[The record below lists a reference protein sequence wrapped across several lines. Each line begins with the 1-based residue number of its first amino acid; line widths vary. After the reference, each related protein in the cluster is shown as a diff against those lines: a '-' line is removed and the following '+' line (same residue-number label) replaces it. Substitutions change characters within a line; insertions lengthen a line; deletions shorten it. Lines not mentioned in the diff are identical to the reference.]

1 MQQGRFWN
9 TTLFRYETKSTK
21 IRKELLEVH
30 KDAFITV
37 DEFGNEDTSN
47 YNMVSSLLIA

>member
-1 MQQGRFWN
+1 MQ
-9 TTLFRYETKSTK
+9 TKVQKSERT
-21 IRKELLEVH
+21 LEVH

-47 YNMVSSLLIA
+47 YNMVSAFLAA